1 MERSALAGSDTNDAK
16 EGSGQRFPPQAK
28 PPAPTHPLQLGTRD
42 TFRVGTPGCARH
54 VAPDGADTRCGPP
67 ALLRCCR
74 PPQAVSRLQIAG
86 CDMQRASVA
95 GACQFP
101 GQQCVRLLVLASPG
115 DDPLQD
121 IGEIGKRLNTVLGAE
136 HPSHRLSNA
145 RLANSGVPWCTYRSI
160 VVAGYPSTASTAL
173 SFLRLH

>member
-1 MERSALAGSDTNDAK
+1 MPVPR
-16 EGSGQRFPPQAK
+16 
-28 PPAPTHPLQLGTRD
+28 
-42 TFRVGTPGCARH
+42 
-54 VAPDGADTRCGPP
+54 
-67 ALLRCCR
+67 
-74 PPQAVSRLQIAG
+74 
-86 CDMQRASVA
+86 
-95 GACQFP
+95 
-101 GQQCVRLLVLASPG
+101 QQCMQFVVLGSPG

-173 SFLRLH
+173 SFLRLTDAAFNVGGGKAGGCPLANHASQSADGGMSIHQSP